1 MWGFIRHVYV
11 LHVLCVCYNL
21 WSQRRWCEEVVTKN
35 RQVLESFTVK
45 GREKWSC
52 QRRVVSP
59 APFKRRYNQGAHGY
73 GGLTVLFHFI

>member
-45 GREKWSC
+45 GRKLELSKE
-52 QRRVVSP
+52 VVSQP
-59 APFKRRYNQGAHGY
+59 LFERRYNQGAHGY